1 MCIEWEDVWTDRFV
15 DESKVLTPY
24 DFPLSRSIDPV
35 NANCKFLKAGTTAM
49 AISCTCGYSMCTVQ
63 LYILR
68 TIVRRCWRITLL
80 FSYCWR
86 MIYVKSCNYK
96 NILETIVTQEKW
108 EKKENVIYL
117 GINSNPLTYSTY
129 FLVAPAKCRCVDY
142 IEKMKDRL
150 FVNTWKIRVMM
161 MMIVLLKQANRKAM

>member
-1 MCIEWEDVWTDRFV
+1 
-15 DESKVLTPY
+15 
-24 DFPLSRSIDPV
+24 
-35 NANCKFLKAGTTAM
+35 
-49 AISCTCGYSMCTVQ
+49 
-63 LYILR
+63 
-68 TIVRRCWRITLL
+68 
-80 FSYCWR
+80 

-96 NILETIVTQEKW
+96 NILETIVSQEKW

-129 FLVAPAKCRCVDY
+129 FLVVPAKCRCVDY
-142 IEKMKDRL
+142 IEKMKDKL